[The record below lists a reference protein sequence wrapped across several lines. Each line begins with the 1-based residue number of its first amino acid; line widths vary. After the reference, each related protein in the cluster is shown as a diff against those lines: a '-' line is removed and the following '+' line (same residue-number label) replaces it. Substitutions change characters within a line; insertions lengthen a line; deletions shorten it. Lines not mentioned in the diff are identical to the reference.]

1 MTESQLAVSVD
12 VEDWYHVPAVTGS
25 SFSEYDDVG
34 EFLSEWNEEYD
45 YLTEPTHRT
54 LDLLDTL
61 GITATFF
68 IVADVVDHYP
78 GLVKSIAERGHEI
91 GCHGLHHECTINP
104 DTKEPRFSR
113 EEYANHLSRAKQK
126 LEAASGKKVSGYRA
140 PAAYVAGWVID
151 VLEEVGF
158 NYDSSVS
165 QNSFYNKTD
174 QELDEIE
181 TIPYTP
187 KRGTLTPGGDRDITE
202 IPWPY
207 FDVKIGKIPAAGGPL
222 IRLFG
227 RRIIQAGIEQSLQR
241 GNSVFYFHPIDI
253 ARQSFPSVGNTR
265 RRPAYWLFKGKHTEA
280 RIKTLL
286 SDLPS
291 SRLTTCSSIHNRT
304 LTIQ

>member
-34 EFLSEWNEEYD
+34 EFMSEWNEEYD

-54 LDLLDTL
+54 LDLLDTF

-91 GCHGLHHECTINP
+91 GCHGLHHECTIDP

-165 QNSFYNKTD
+165 QNSLYNKTD
-174 QELDEIE
+174 QELGEVE

-187 KRGTLTPGGDRDITE
+187 KRGTLTPGGDRDVIE

-241 GNSVFYFHPIDI
+241 GDSVLYFHPVDI

-265 RRPAYWLFKGKHTEA
+265 RRPAYWLFKGKRTEA
-280 RIKTLL
+280 RIRTLL
-286 SDLPS
+286 SGLPS

-304 LTIQ
+304 LTV

>member
-1 MTESQLAVSVD
+1 MTEGRLAVSVD

-34 EFLSEWNEEYD
+34 EFLSEWNDDYD

-54 LDLLDTL
+54 LDLLDNF

-91 GCHGLHHECTINP
+91 GCHGLHHECTIDP

-126 LEAASGKKVSGYRA
+126 LEDASGKKVSGYRA
-140 PAAYVAGWVID
+140 PGAYVSGWVID

-158 NYDSSVS
+158 DYDSSVAR
-165 QNSFYNKTD
+165 NSLYNKTD
-174 QELDEIE
+174 QKLVEIE

-187 KRGTLTPGGDRDITE
+187 KRGTLTPGGDRDVIE

-207 FDVKIGKIPAAGGPL
+207 YDVKIGKIPAAGGPL
-222 IRLFG
+222 LRLFG

-241 GNSVFYFHPIDI
+241 GDSVFYFHPIDI
-253 ARQSFPSVGNTR
+253 SRRSFPSVGNTR
-265 RRPAYWLFKGKHTEA
+265 RRPAYWLFKGERTED
-280 RIKTLL
+280 RIRTLL
-286 SDLPS
+286 SAMHS
-291 SRLTTCSSIHNRT
+291 SRLITCSSIHKRT
-304 LTIQ
+304 QAS

>member
-34 EFLSEWNEEYD
+34 EFMSEWNGEYD

-61 GITATFF
+61 DITATFF

-91 GCHGLHHECTINP
+91 GCHGLHHECTIDP

-165 QNSFYNKTD
+165 QNSLYNKTD
-174 QELDEIE
+174 QELGEVE

-187 KRGTLTPGGDRDITE
+187 KRGTLTPGGNRDIAE

-227 RRIIQAGIEQSLQR
+227 RRIIQAGIKQSLQR
-241 GNSVFYFHPIDI
+241 GDSVFYFHPIDI
-253 ARQSFPSVGNTR
+253 SRRSFPSVGNTR
-265 RRPAYWLFKGKHTEA
+265 RRPAYWLFKGKRTEA
-280 RIKTLL
+280 RIRTLL
-286 SDLPS
+286 SGLPS

-304 LTIQ
+304 LTI